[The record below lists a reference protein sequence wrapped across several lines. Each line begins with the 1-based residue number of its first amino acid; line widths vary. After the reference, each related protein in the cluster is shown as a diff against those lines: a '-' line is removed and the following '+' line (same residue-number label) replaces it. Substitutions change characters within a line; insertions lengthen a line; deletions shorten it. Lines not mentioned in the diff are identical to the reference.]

1 MKSLPWIIC
10 AALLGSLMW
19 QRFGSM
25 SERHETV
32 WDTIPVYDTIT
43 HRVTIPRDSVVLRYE
58 TVRLPVKDNISAGNI
73 PENGNIDTGNI
84 PDDSVAVSVPI
95 TQKHYQGDDYEAW
108 VSGFHARLDSLRIYS
123 HSYVV
128 KPREEKPKRWV
139 ISAGVSTGWNPFTRR
154 FEPAIGVSVGW
165 KLWEW

>member
-1 MKSLPWIIC
+1 MLL
-10 AALLGSLMW
+10 AALVW
-19 QRFGSM
+19 QRFGGTP
-25 SERHETV
+25 ERHGTV

-43 HRVTIPRDSVVLRYE
+43 HDSVVLRDSTVLRYE
-58 TVRLPVKDNISAGNI
+58 VVRLPVADNISAGNI

-108 VSGFHARLDSLRIYS
+108 VSGFRARLDSLRIYPR
-123 HSYVV
+123 SYVV
-128 KPREEKPKRWV
+128 KPREVKPKRWV
-139 ISAGVSTGWNPFTRR
+139 ISAGVSAGWNPFRKR
-154 FEPAIGVSVGW
+154 FEPTVGVSVGW